1 MVIYE
6 VKAKNQTLTK
16 AEKRELL
23 VVFDDLK
30 AVLDDRPIIAEAMDI
45 LIADS
50 EIIASTLT
58 FGILQITSHIRL
70 ISAGSGLKDDIAQ
83 AL

>member
-50 EIIASTLT
+50 EIIAFTLT

-70 ISAGSGLKDDIAQ
+70 ISA
-83 AL
+83 